1 MDTQQQLPFQRRD
14 EFDQELYLRPF
25 SSNGRA
31 FLRIMFSAANGT
43 PAAGVEGH
51 HLKQRSQYIMA
62 AEQSV
67 LAELMHCSDRTVRR
81 TVEELEGLGILK
93 RYRPVVEIDGKRHQM
108 LSYVLCLRRLIDLP
122 CIDINT
128 PIGRTVVDLID
139 LDVFEGDDTAAE
151 TTVQQVREESPRI
164 EQSTGSEPVSGDLS
178 TDLSGGLSTDLS
190 APSKTPVPVLRSCPA
205 PQNSSSLSP
214 DSCSGAQDAQ
224 EGVRLNFEL
233 QEGPCRRFDDIPPE
247 HVRAIAGFSP
257 GGKRI
262 SDLARVHVF
271 LQYFRDAVKADFAKP
286 EEVQLML
293 AIFRACGQRMSPDT
307 AEAKRIRDPM
317 NWIRS
322 VWNARHQRPP
332 LKNATIAKA
341 MVYAVNLLKL
351 AEETPAEP
359 QLAEAT

>member
-1 MDTQQQLPFQRRD
+1 M
-14 EFDQELYLRPF
+14 
-25 SSNGRA
+25 
-31 FLRIMFSAANGT
+31 
-43 PAAGVEGH
+43 
-51 HLKQRSQYIMA
+51 
-62 AEQSV
+62 
-67 LAELMHCSDRTVRR
+67 
-81 TVEELEGLGILK
+81 
-93 RYRPVVEIDGKRHQM
+93 
-108 LSYVLCLRRLIDLP
+108 
-122 CIDINT
+122 
-128 PIGRTVVDLID
+128 
-139 LDVFEGDDTAAE
+139 
-151 TTVQQVREESPRI
+151 
-164 EQSTGSEPVSGDLS
+164 
-178 TDLSGGLSTDLS
+178 
-190 APSKTPVPVLRSCPA
+190 
-205 PQNSSSLSP
+205 
-214 DSCSGAQDAQ
+214 
-224 EGVRLNFEL
+224 NFEL
-233 QEGPCRRFDDIPPE
+233 QEGPCRRFDDIPPK

-341 MVYAVNLLKL
+341 MIYAGNLLKL
-351 AEETPAEP
+351 AEETPTEP